1 MCIYNYTK
9 TSTMVTP
16 RLGAL
21 GDYVVSFSLT
31 EFLSY
36 PYFQLSYN

>member
-1 MCIYNYTK
+1 
-9 TSTMVTP
+9 MVTP

-36 PYFQLSYN
+36 LYFQLSHN